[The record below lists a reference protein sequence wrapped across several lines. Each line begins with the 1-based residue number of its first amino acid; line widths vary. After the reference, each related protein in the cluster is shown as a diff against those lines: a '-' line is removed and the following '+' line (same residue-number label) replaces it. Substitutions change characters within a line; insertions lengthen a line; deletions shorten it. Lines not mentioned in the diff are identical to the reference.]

1 MIESNGEA
9 MSGKP
14 SRVKQREIQQVVKGG
29 FRAGATK
36 IVVQL
41 GDASIIIHAR
51 GEEPKVIEPDEPIT
65 L

>member
-1 MIESNGEA
+1 

-41 GDASIIIHAR
+41 GDASIIIHGNTSEISA
-51 GEEPKVIEPDEPIT
+51 ENSSPDRNEWDEAV
-65 L
+65 

>member
-1 MIESNGEA
+1 

-14 SRVKQREIQQVVKGG
+14 SRIKQREIQQIVKGG

-41 GDASIIIHAR
+41 GDASIIIHA
-51 GEEPKVIEPDEPIT
+51 GADQSPPEPDEQIK

>member
-1 MIESNGEA
+1 

-14 SRVKQREIQQVVKGG
+14 SRIKQREIQQIVKGG

-41 GDASIIIHAR
+41 GDASIIIHAG
-51 GEEPKVIEPDEPIT
+51 GEEPKITEPAEQIK

>member
-1 MIESNGEA
+1 

-41 GDASIIIHAR
+41 GDASIIIHGNTSA
-51 GEEPKVIEPDEPIT
+51 EMAAEPAESNNSFDKIMHQ
-65 L
+65 